1 MTLTTLSWLSV
12 TWREFCL
19 LHLTYGV
26 TKLRLSQ
33 RVARN
38 LPHLHRYCCGVAL
51 RILFSPWLPVFF
63 DVATNDSI
71 SVQLNILILNSTK
84 KLFKNE
90 LLVYLRSLYTETTI
104 LTKMLYLISLNLLK
118 YVTKCECCLANCSTM
133 SSIRFRISR
142 SFVRTFCHFLPWP
155 CILQQS
161 TF

>member
-1 MTLTTLSWLSV
+1 M

-38 LPHLHRYCCGVAL
+38 LRHLHRCRRCGGVL

-63 DVATNDSI
+63 LDVATNDSI

-84 KLFKNE
+84 KLFMNE

-104 LTKMLYLISLNLLK
+104 LTKMLYLISVNLLK

-155 CILQQS
+155 CILQQT